1 MMPEEELH
9 LSTNKKIW
17 VVLIQLI
24 ITSKDTYMENMIIDK
39 NKAVVNI
46 ETTTIIILLKF
57 KSHIINFP

>member
-1 MMPEEELH
+1 MPEEELH